1 MQYSPPLFTGA
12 ATPTPTPTP
21 KPTPSKN
28 ETEGILS
35 TGEGG
40 GLAAQGTQSVPAAI
54 ASAGGISGLVV
65 GAGLLAVGVAAYAV
79 KAIRAKKAKANQAT
93 QTRANPLLKR
103 QSPVL
108 AATAGPTVVTR
119 VPAQLTVQRERLPA
133 PSQTVNPTQRVP
145 AGLQFAKGAGVA
157 RGARPGVPS
166 LAATNAQRTFA
177 NASNLQPDARAA
189 DLRTF
194 QARQARVVRPAAGAG
209 AAKLTR
215 FTNLS
220 LD

>member
-1 MQYSPPLFTGA
+1 M
-12 ATPTPTPTP
+12 
-21 KPTPSKN
+21 
-28 ETEGILS
+28 
-35 TGEGG
+35 
-40 GLAAQGTQSVPAAI
+40 
-54 ASAGGISGLVV
+54 
-65 GAGLLAVGVAAYAV
+65 
-79 KAIRAKKAKANQAT
+79 RARQARADQAT

-108 AATAGPTVVTR
+108 AAAAGPTVVTR
-119 VPAQLTVQRERLPA
+119 VPSQMTVQRERVAMP
-133 PSQTVNPTQRVP
+133 PQTVTPAQRVP

-177 NASNLQPDARAA
+177 NAGNLPPEARAA

-194 QARQARVVRPAAGAG
+194 QARQARIVRPAAGAG